1 MRGIGGRLT
10 KLEHQLGIA
19 RGAARYL
26 LIVMEAGRE
35 LGPAEDAHI
44 KSLDEAG
51 LLPSSGFGLVDLIHI
66 PDRREGTAG
75 AALEISV
82 ELL

>member
-1 MRGIGGRLT
+1 MRSISGRLR
-10 KLEHQLGIA
+10 KLEDRLGITRNA
-19 RGAARYL
+19 PRYL
-26 LIVMEAGRE
+26 LIVMDAGKE
-35 LGPAEDAHI
+35 LGPAEDAYI

-51 LLPSSGFGLVDLIHI
+51 LLPSSGFGLVDLLHI
-66 PDRREGTAG
+66 PERHTEPG